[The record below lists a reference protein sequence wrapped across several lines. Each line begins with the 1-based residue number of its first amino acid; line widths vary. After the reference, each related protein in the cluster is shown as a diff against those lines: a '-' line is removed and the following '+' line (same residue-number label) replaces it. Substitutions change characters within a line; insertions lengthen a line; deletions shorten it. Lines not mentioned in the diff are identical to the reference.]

1 MMVAVETERWLE
13 AVLSSTKRVFL
24 KMFEVILKKTIAGT
38 NIVLSMI
45 GYLIVIRL
53 HSDWFGVQ
61 SRTDACLLYNKR
73 ACPTKKEPQQGFLY
87 LTIKM
92 SSSEKFKSNAKT
104 STSTGILFLFYY
116 FLIKS
121 YLKELLRM
129 SGSYKRFKKL
139 KASKELTQVVT
150 TKPDF

>member
-1 MMVAVETERWLE
+1 MNSSELDHESNCKQNN
-13 AVLSSTKRVFL
+13 LSYY
-24 KMFEVILKKTIAGT
+24 
-38 NIVLSMI
+38 N
-45 GYLIVIRL
+45 
-53 HSDWFGVQ
+53 
-61 SRTDACLLYNKR
+61 LLYNKR

-87 LTIKM
+87 LTKKM

-129 SGSYKRFKKL
+129 
-139 KASKELTQVVT
+139 
-150 TKPDF
+150 

>member
-1 MMVAVETERWLE
+1 MQEVVDTKYF
-13 AVLSSTKRVFL
+13 STFTSKS
-24 KMFEVILKKTIAGT
+24 E
-38 NIVLSMI
+38 N
-45 GYLIVIRL
+45 
-53 HSDWFGVQ
+53 
-61 SRTDACLLYNKR
+61 LYNKR

-92 SSSEKFKSNAKT
+92 SSSEKFKSNAKTST

>member
-1 MMVAVETERWLE
+1 MSLKRQITVVDMMVAVETERWLE

-61 SRTDACLLYNKR
+61 SRTDAC
-73 ACPTKKEPQQGFLY
+73 
-87 LTIKM
+87 I
-92 SSSEKFKSNAKT
+92 
-104 STSTGILFLFYY
+104 
-116 FLIKS
+116 
-121 YLKELLRM
+121 
-129 SGSYKRFKKL
+129 
-139 KASKELTQVVT
+139 
-150 TKPDF
+150 

>member
-1 MMVAVETERWLE
+1 MDLGLKPAKPHDRKMNSARSHLRLPSANGDKIRIHDETTATLAVR
-13 AVLSSTKRVFL
+13 
-24 KMFEVILKKTIAGT
+24 
-38 NIVLSMI
+38 NIFV
-45 GYLIVIRL
+45 Y
-53 HSDWFGVQ
+53 
-61 SRTDACLLYNKR
+61 LYNKR

-121 YLKELLRM
+121 YLKELLRR

-139 KASKELTQVVT
+139 KASKESTQVVT